1 MTTNKSFPIPSG
13 KPNVDFSAEK
23 EQALLDKLNALSHEL
38 LEPAERPVVD
48 MMELL
53 KEKAANGELVAAVM
67 PDDLS
72 PASKAALSKISAHLD
87 QNSES
92 TKSNLLSTWKGLGGE
107 KPIPFSGNEVLAEHK

>member
-1 MTTNKSFPIPSG
+1 
-13 KPNVDFSAEK
+13 
-23 EQALLDKLNALSHEL
+23 
-38 LEPAERPVVD
+38 

-92 TKSNLLSTWKGLGGE
+92 TKPNLLSTWKGLGGE
-107 KPIPFSGNEVLAEHK
+107 KLIPFSGNEVLAEHK